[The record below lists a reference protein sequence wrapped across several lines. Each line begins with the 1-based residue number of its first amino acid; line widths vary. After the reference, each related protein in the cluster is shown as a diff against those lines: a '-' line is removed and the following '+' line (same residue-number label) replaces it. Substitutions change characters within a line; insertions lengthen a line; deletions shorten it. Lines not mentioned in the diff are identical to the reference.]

1 MGHIVV
7 PVPTQNLDFQ
17 LLLLPIQCS
26 PLIEYYRTIA
36 HTGCDNKGA
45 KIIYRCKLKTV

>member
-1 MGHIVV
+1 MAETETEKAGV
-7 PVPTQNLDFQ
+7 
-17 LLLLPIQCS
+17 
-26 PLIEYYRTIA
+26 EYYRTIA